1 MNFDLILEAYRKT
14 LVGKEF
20 VYKSKYG
27 STTFGT
33 VERVMITHH
42 FATDDE
48 SGRQFKVAIGSKSP
62 KVQLEPSDYQP
73 IQVDR
78 IWHGESPG
86 ITIMSTKGITY
97 DLKEDE
103 IYFID
108 GENTETTE

>member
-33 VERVMITHH
+33 VERVMLTHQC
-42 FATDDE
+42 AMDDE
-48 SGRQFKVAIGSKSP
+48 SGRQFKVAIASKSP
-62 KVQLEPSDYQP
+62 KVQLESSDHQP
-73 IQVDR
+73 IQVER
-78 IWHGESPG
+78 SWHGESPG
-86 ITIMSTKGITY
+86 ITIISTKGIAY

-108 GENTETTE
+108 KEWKI

>member
-1 MNFDLILEAYRKT
+1 MKTNTQNMNFDLILKAYESV

-33 VERVMITHH
+33 VERVMLTHH
-42 FATDDE
+42 CAMDDE
-48 SGRQFKVAIGSKSP
+48 SSRRFKAILASKSP
-62 KVQLEPSDYQP
+62 KVQLEPSDHQP

-78 IWHGESPG
+78 SWSGVTPK
-86 ITIMSTKGITY
+86 ITIISTNGTSY
-97 DLKEDE
+97 NLKEDE

-108 GENTETTE
+108 

>member
-1 MNFDLILEAYRKT
+1 MNFDLILEAYQKT

-33 VERVMITHH
+33 VERVMLTHQCK
-42 FATDDE
+42 TDDE
-48 SGRQFKVAIGSKSP
+48 SGRRFKVALASKSP
-62 KVQLEPSDYQP
+62 KVQLEPSDHQP
-73 IQVDR
+73 IEVER

-86 ITIMSTKGITY
+86 ITIISTNGIAY
-97 DLKEDE
+97 DLKEYE

-108 GENTETTE
+108 

>member
-1 MNFDLILEAYRKT
+1 MNFDLILKAYESV

-33 VERVMITHH
+33 VERVMLIHQGTM
-42 FATDDE
+42 DDE
-48 SGRQFKVAIGSKSP
+48 SSRRFKVVIGNHSSK
-62 KVQLEPSDYQP
+62 VRLDPSDHQP

-78 IWHGESPG
+78 SWSGVSPE
-86 ITIMSTKGITY
+86 ITIISTNGTSY
-97 DLKEDE
+97 NLKEDE

-108 GENTETTE
+108 SITTNEM

>member
-1 MNFDLILEAYRKT
+1 MNFDLILKAYESV

-33 VERVMITHH
+33 IERVMITHH
-42 FATDDE
+42 CTMDDE
-48 SGRQFKVAIGSKSP
+48 SGRRFKVAIASKSP
-62 KVQLEPSDYQP
+62 KVQLEPSDHQP

-78 IWHGESPG
+78 SWSGVSPE
-86 ITIMSTKGITY
+86 ITIISTNGTSY
-97 DLKEDE
+97 NLKEDE

-108 GENTETTE
+108 

>member
-1 MNFDLILEAYRKT
+1 MNFDLILKAYESV

-33 VERVMITHH
+33 VERVMLIHQGTM
-42 FATDDE
+42 DDE
-48 SGRQFKVAIGSKSP
+48 SSRRFKVVIGNHSSK
-62 KVQLEPSDYQP
+62 VRLDPSDHQP

-78 IWHGESPG
+78 SWSGVSPE
-86 ITIMSTKGITY
+86 ITIISTNGTSY
-97 DLKEDE
+97 NLKEDE

-108 GENTETTE
+108 

>member
-1 MNFDLILEAYRKT
+1 MNFDLILKAYESV

-33 VERVMITHH
+33 VERVMLIHQG
-42 FATDDE
+42 AMDDE
-48 SGRQFKVAIGSKSP
+48 SGRMFKVVIGNHSSK
-62 KVQLEPSDYQP
+62 VRLDPSDHQP

-78 IWHGESPG
+78 SWSGVSPE
-86 ITIMSTKGITY
+86 ITIISTNGTSY
-97 DLKEDE
+97 NLKEDE

-108 GENTETTE
+108 SITTNEM